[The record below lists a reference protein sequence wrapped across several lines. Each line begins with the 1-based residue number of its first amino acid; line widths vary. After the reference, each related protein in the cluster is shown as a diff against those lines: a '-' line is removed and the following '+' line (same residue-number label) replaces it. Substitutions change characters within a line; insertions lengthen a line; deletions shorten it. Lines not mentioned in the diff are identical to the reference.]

1 MFERRLPARRLS
13 NPRLMKNLCSVIL
26 LILFITIILSGCSFY
41 PNILTATPWP
51 TNYLSTAIFQTMEAI
66 PGTSQA
72 SPIDDVQVTST
83 SLILEATPI
92 LETKIYDD
100 QPGFSPSPNIQ
111 ST

>member
-1 MFERRLPARRLS
+1 
-13 NPRLMKNLCSVIL
+13 MKNLCSVIL